1 MQQANAAFWVN
12 NPSCLRAVGQWGGP
26 RGLPSLYP
34 LSRVVRVRLT
44 NLIRTHCLEKAIYP
58 KQNTSV
64 YVWQSNPGTNLGE
77 SFD

>member
-1 MQQANAAFWVN
+1 MRHFGLIIHHVCEQLVN
-12 NPSCLRAVGQWGGP
+12 GEAKGDCPPWW
-26 RGLPSLYP
+26 YP

-44 NLIRTHCLEKAIYP
+44 NLIRTHSLEKATYP

-64 YVWQSNPGTNLGE
+64 YVWRSNPGTNPNLGE